1 MPTPDRGISEVR
13 LGAVVITNLER
24 RFAVGERTNVVK
36 MKGNPLTLIGDE
48 IKVGDPAPDFEVLD
62 GNLQPVRLSS
72 FAGKVVVVTS
82 VPSID
87 TPVCDMETRR
97 FNEEAVKLGEDV
109 VILAVSMDLPF
120 AQKRWCAAAGVENVQ
135 VLSDYRDASFGN
147 SFGVLIKELR
157 LLARTV
163 FVIDPE
169 GTVRYVQYVE
179 ETTSEP
185 DYDEALEAVAS
196 VLK

>member
-1 MPTPDRGISEVR
+1 MS
-13 LGAVVITNLER
+13 
-24 RFAVGERTNVVK
+24 ERTNVVK
-36 MKGNPLTLIGDE
+36 MKGNPLTLVGDE
-48 IKVGDPAPDFEVLD
+48 VKVGDTAPDFEVLD
-62 GNLQPVRLSS
+62 GNLQPVKLSS
-72 FAGKVVVVTS
+72 FRGKVVVVTS

-87 TPVCDMETRR
+87 TPVCDVETRR
-97 FNEEAVKLGEDV
+97 FNEEATKLGDDV
-109 VILAVSMDLPF
+109 VVLAISMDLPF

-147 SFGVLIKELR
+147 LFGVLIKELR

-163 FVIDPE
+163 FIVDRE
-169 GTVRYVQYVE
+169 GKVQYVQYVE

-185 DYDEALEAVAS
+185 NYDEAIGAVGT